1 MPNTHPQVLSDPNL
15 RSIYNKNGQK
25 KGGGGV
31 EPAGGFQDPEVV
43 FGTMF
48 GGERFQDWIGTISIG
63 KDMKDALENEQEQ
76 QTEMA
81 QVGPPF
87 FFFVRLGLGRVVDG
101 TCSLSHRHRR
111 RGNRYR
117 WALAANRS

>member
-1 MPNTHPQVLSDPNL
+1 MGLINMVGKVLSDPNL
-15 RSIYNKNGQK
+15 RGIYNKNGQK

-63 KDMKDALENEQEQ
+63 KLSW
-76 QTEMA
+76 
-81 QVGPPF
+81 
-87 FFFVRLGLGRVVDG
+87 VRRFGRPGLR
-101 TCSLSHRHRR
+101 
-111 RGNRYR
+111 
-117 WALAANRS
+117 

>member
-1 MPNTHPQVLSDPNL
+1 MASLTIFQVLSDSNL
-15 RSIYNKNGQK
+15 RSIYNKQGQK

-81 QVGPPF
+81 QVG
-87 FFFVRLGLGRVVDG
+87 VQGSG
-101 TCSLSHRHRR
+101 
-111 RGNRYR
+111 
-117 WALAANRS
+117 